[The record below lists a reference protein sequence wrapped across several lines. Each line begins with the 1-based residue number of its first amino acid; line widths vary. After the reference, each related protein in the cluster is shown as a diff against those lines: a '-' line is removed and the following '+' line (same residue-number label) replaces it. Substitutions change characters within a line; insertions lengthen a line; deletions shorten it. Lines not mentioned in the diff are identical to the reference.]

1 MKFELHYLEK
11 YIILSVII
19 CVLIISG
26 GYSLAYFTSTGGVKG
41 EGVKMSTSTGEVPRV
56 EFDGG
61 SSKID
66 LTGEKAIVPGTK
78 IDKEFSVTVSSI
90 SDSISTVTYYIHFDI
105 STNDFT
111 KCTKSGTNNCQE
123 NAQELVY
130 SLYKKGSNGELEA
143 VPLVGPVD
151 LTNGVKETNPYKVEC
166 ESNGKTDYVL
176 RLEFKD
182 TGQEQNHNEGKSFVA
197 NIDVTFN
204 ESKAE

>member
-66 LTGEKAIVPGTK
+66 LTGENAIVPGTI
-78 IDKEFSVTVSSI
+78 IDKEFSVNVSSI

-105 STNDFT
+105 STNNFT
-111 KCTKSGTNNCQE
+111 KCTKSDTNNCQE

-130 SLYKKGSNGELEA
+130 SLYKKGSNGDLEQ
-143 VPLVGPVD
+143 LVIPVD
-151 LTNGVKETNPYKVEC
+151 LTDGVKTTTPVKVEC
-166 ESNGKTDYVL
+166 KSNGKTDYVL